1 MNHTIMQYFE
11 WYLPDDGKH
20 WENVKNDAPHLKDIG
35 ITKLWLPPA
44 SKATGTN
51 DVGYGP
57 YDLYDLG
64 EFDQKG
70 AVRTKYGTK
79 DEYIDAINA
88 LQENGIMPIADIVLN
103 HKAQGDE
110 KETFSV
116 LKMDP
121 ENRQKPISEAYE
133 IEGYTHFYFPGRQ
146 GKYSDFEWHW
156 YHFSGLDYDARN
168 DETGIYQI
176 QGEGKG
182 WADNEEVDR
191 EKGNFDYLMF
201 NDIDYSH
208 PEVVEET
215 RAWIKWFIETT
226 GIKGLRLDAIKHI
239 DRGFVEAI
247 IHKIYEEVGEEFYVF
262 GEYWNADYETKA
274 DYLEDIDYSFDL
286 FDVKLHMN
294 FYEAALQNENYD
306 LTKILDKTLIDDQAW
321 SAVTFVDNHDTQAGQ
336 SLESEV
342 GAWFKPLAYGL
353 ILLLQNGLPTVFYG
367 DYYGTKGEN
376 GHEGY
381 QEILDKLLYLRKNYA
396 YGDETRYFDHSN
408 CIGWIRYGNE
418 EYPDGLVALIS
429 NGTED
434 GFKDMSLGEFY
445 AGKTFVDYLGHYE
458 GEVTLDEAG
467 NGRFMVHEK
476 SISVWVVKDSLI

>member
-1 MNHTIMQYFE
+1 MQYFE

-20 WENVKNDAPHLKDIG
+20 WQRVKEDAAHLSEVG
-35 ITKLWLPPA
+35 ITKLWLPP
-44 SKATGTN
+44 SFKSTGTN

-70 AVRTKYGTK
+70 SIRTKYGTK
-79 DEYIDAINA
+79 DEYLEAINA
-88 LQENGIMPIADIVLN
+88 LKENGIMPIADIVLN

-110 KETFSV
+110 KESFEV

-121 ENRQKPISEAYE
+121 ENRQKPISDRYE

-146 GKYSDFEWHW
+146 GRYSDFEWHW

-168 DETGIYQI
+168 DETGIYLI

-182 WADNEEVDR
+182 WADNEDVDS

-215 RAWIKWFIETT
+215 KRWVKWFIETT
-226 GIKGLRLDAIKHI
+226 GIEGFRLDAIKHI
-239 DRGFVEAI
+239 DRSFIQELIAQ
-247 IHKIYEEVGEEFYVF
+247 IHAELGEKFYVF
-262 GEYWNADYETKA
+262 GEYWNADYETKV
-274 DYLEDIDYSFDL
+274 DYLEDIDFDFDL

-306 LTKILDKTLIDDQAW
+306 LTQILDKTLLDEQAW
-321 SAVTFVDNHDTQAGQ
+321 NAVTFVDNHDTQAGQ

-353 ILLLQNGLPTVFYG
+353 ILLLQNGLPTIFYG
-367 DYYGTKGEN
+367 DYYGTQGEN

-381 QEILDKLLYLRKNYA
+381 QEILDKLLRLRRDYA
-396 YGDETRYFDHSN
+396 YGEETRYFDHPN
-408 CIGWIRYGNE
+408 CIGWVRYGDDE
-418 EYPDGLVALIS
+418 RPSGLAALIS
-429 NGTED
+429 NGTEE
-434 GFKDMSLGEFY
+434 GFKDMSLGELN
-445 AGKTFVDYLGHYE
+445 AGKTFVDYLGHYD
-458 GEVTLDEAG
+458 GEVTLDDQG
-467 NGRFMVHEK
+467 KGRFYVHEK
-476 SISVWVVKDSLI
+476 SISVWVDKDTLQE